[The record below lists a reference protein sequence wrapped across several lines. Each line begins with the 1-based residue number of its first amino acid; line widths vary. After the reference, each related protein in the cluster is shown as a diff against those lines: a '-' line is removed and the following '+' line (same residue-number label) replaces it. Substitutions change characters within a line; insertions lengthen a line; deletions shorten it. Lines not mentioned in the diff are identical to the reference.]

1 LSNLSP
7 VSQLLEPRIAAARSM
22 AVMRGRAPDAPVWQ
36 PQAGPQRQAYE
47 SQADIIG
54 YGGAAGGGKSD
65 LALGMAG
72 TQHRR
77 SIIFR
82 QVFPSLRGMIER
94 SREIFNADT
103 RPHQKDS
110 YNESLHVWRLDGGR
124 MIEFGA
130 IQYEGDRKK
139 HQGQPR
145 DFMAFDEATEFPEST
160 IRFIMGWNRTTTPG
174 QHCQVLLTFNPPMDD
189 AGEWVVRFFAP
200 WLDAEHPNPAKDG
213 ELRYYAM
220 IDTQDGPIEQE
231 FVNAADVP
239 AGITPKSRTFF
250 HATLKDNPIL
260 AAQGY
265 GATIDALPEPLRSQ
279 LRGNFAAGRTADPW
293 QVIPVAWVKAAQA
306 RWTAQEPLTA
316 PLSTGVDVARGGRDK
331 TVIARLYGQ
340 WLAPLD
346 KYPGV
351 TTPTGPIVAALA
363 LPYADSLYG
372 IQLDIIGVGGSAFD
386 SLIGM
391 GVRVNGVNF
400 GEGAP
405 AYARDRS
412 GRLKFRNVRAYAYWK
427 LREALDP
434 DHGDNLALPP
444 DAELLADLCAPKWSP
459 TAGGILIESKDDIT
473 ARIGRS
479 PDCADALALAYYG
492 VSAMGTPGN

>member
-1 LSNLSP
+1 MSLGQFSKAKYPPSIKLK
-7 VSQLLEPRIAAARSM
+7 AAAELELR
-22 AVMRGRAPDAPVWQ
+22 RRAAGINEVTPVWQ
-36 PQAGPQRQAYE
+36 PQDGPQRQAFE

-231 FVNAADVP
+231 FVSVADVP

-265 GATIDALPEPLRSQ
+265 GATIDALPEPLRSLLKQ
-279 LRGNFAAGRTADPW
+279 RRRSIREMSIGTYRPNVFHRLGDAWSAFKG
-293 QVIPVAWVKAAQA
+293 IPVQPGLLYPPQRQNGGGPMVWPGWEEYEKQAQNEGQRDLQRAKLAVTSPWVFADVQA
-306 RWTAQEPLTA
+306 IANEFSTAQLIIKERRGTKLEDVENHPLRA
-316 PLSTGVDVARGGRDK
+316 DLG
-331 TVIARLYGQ
+331 IAKRAHG
-340 WLAPLD
+340 
-346 KYPGV
+346 
-351 TTPTGPIVAALA
+351 AL
-363 LPYADSLYG
+363 
-372 IQLDIIGVGGSAFD
+372 V
-386 SLIGM
+386 
-391 GVRVNGVNF
+391 
-400 GEGAP
+400 
-405 AYARDRS
+405 RDRVLGVVVCAVS
-412 GRLKFRNVRAYAYWK
+412 KAYLYWV
-427 LREALDP
+427 
-434 DHGDNLALPP
+434 P
-444 DAELLADLCAPKWSP
+444 DA
-459 TAGGILIESKDDIT
+459 
-473 ARIGRS
+473 
-479 PDCADALALAYYG
+479 
-492 VSAMGTPGN
+492 